1 MGLTDAHYYISSRST
16 TGFTCYIS
24 EALVLASEHCIC
36 ISVFILTLSRSKDSI
51 SISLEN
57 DSTYNILAIIISLY
71 KKKQIQRSYRTPRVS
86 HHSCGQV
93 QWRAVWCL
101 KGGSFCY
108 VCNPYIFDPCSQ
120 VPGMQMFAF
129 ILYSFPRLPFNW
141 FISKSGTTML
151 RAWKSWILDP
161 LFMSPMILSKFI

>member
-16 TGFTCYIS
+16 TRFTCYIS

-71 KKKQIQRSYRTPRVS
+71 KRSKFREAR
-86 HHSCGQV
+86 G
-93 QWRAVWCL
+93 
-101 KGGSFCY
+101 
-108 VCNPYIFDPCSQ
+108 DPELAIIHVFGFSQ
-120 VPGMQMFAF
+120 
-129 ILYSFPRLPFNW
+129 RLPDALTVVLYVMYAILTFSILVLLISWNANVCLY
-141 FISKSGTTML
+141 FI
-151 RAWKSWILDP
+151 
-161 LFMSPMILSKFI
+161 FLSQTSIW